1 MRWNGIYVNAC
12 GAVLGRSEEVSV
24 AVAEGRY
31 DEAEA
36 VADGFQSISV
46 VDDGPAIELAVRAA
60 ELAMARSTV
69 AAQDITLLVHSS
81 VGYQGLDHFAVAS
94 YVQGRTIGGSAA
106 AVEIKQFTNGG
117 LTALEIAAA
126 YLAAGS
132 EDSAALLT
140 TSDVFALPRFD
151 RYRSDM
157 GAVLG
162 DGGTGLVLSRRG
174 GVARL
179 LSTSV
184 ISDATYGGVYMGD
197 DPFATAGKAQDGPLD
212 LRARKKGYLGA
223 DFALLMEVVQ
233 SLSKRQQ
240 ESVALALGDAGLAAR
255 DIDRWVLNNMGRTL
269 NDATFRG
276 EFGIDEDNRVWDW
289 GRTVGHLGAADQIAG
304 LNHLLE
310 TGAVRPG
317 DRVALCGIGMG
328 FTYASAVLEILE
340 QPEWSAE
347 TP

>member
-12 GAVLGRSEEVSV
+12 GAVLGRSEDVSV

-36 VADGFQSISV
+36 VADGFVSISV
-46 VDDGPAIELAVRAA
+46 VDEGPAVELAVQATD
-60 ELAMARSTV
+60 LAMARSTV
-69 AAQDITLLVHSS
+69 AAQDVTLIVHSS
-81 VGYQGLDHFAVAS
+81 VRYQGLDHFAPAS

-117 LTALEIAAA
+117 LAAVDIAAA

-140 TSDVFALPRFD
+140 ASDIFALPDFD
-151 RYRSDM
+151 RYRTDM
-157 GAVLG
+157 GVVFG
-162 DGGTGLVLSRRG
+162 DAGTALVLSRRG

-179 LSTSV
+179 LSTAV
-184 ISDATYGGVYMGD
+184 ISDATYGGVYLGD
-197 DPFATAGKAQDGPLD
+197 NPFTTARKAPDEPLD
-212 LRARKKGYLGA
+212 LRSRRAAYLRANFG
-223 DFALLMEVVQ
+223 LLMEVVQ
-233 SLSKRQQ
+233 SLTVRQQ
-240 ESVALALGDAGLAAR
+240 EIVTLALEDAGLAAQ
-255 DIDRWVLNNMGRTL
+255 DIDRWVLNNMGHTL
-269 NDATFRG
+269 NNANFRG
-276 EFGIDEDNRVWDW
+276 KFGIDDENSVWEW

-310 TGAVRPG
+310 TGAVHPG

-328 FTYASAVLEILE
+328 FTYTCAVLEILE
-340 QPEWSAE
+340 QPEWSADA
-347 TP
+347 P